1 MDKPFKAYDGNAPCI
16 FISYAHSD
24 KETVFKCI
32 DRLHKRGFR
41 IWYDEGIEPGTK
53 WYEVLASKIDAA
65 ECVLL
70 FMSRHSLHSPYVTKE
85 ITCATGKKKHI
96 VCVVL
101 DGSRAQG
108 SFELML
114 CDTQMMNHGGSA
126 FFERLEKALRP
137 ELTREG
143 GAAPGGIR
151 AAGRWKAWAVALAAG
166 VALGAAGLHVA
177 GFFGTP
183 EDGRLEA
190 QRKTPEF
197 AALEKKALAGDA
209 SAQCDLG
216 LTLLR
221 GEAFRRIRPRAWNGL
236 PERQGRAMPKRR
248 TILAKCTVWGR
259 ACPRTTAR
267 RRICLPRPPRRAM
280 RKRSAA
286 SASCT
291 ATERA
296 FRRIRA
302 G

>member
-1 MDKPFKAYDGNAPCI
+1 MVRRGHRARNQMVRGSGVENRRGGMRAAVHVQTFPALALRCEGNNVRHREEKAHRLRCSGREQGAGQLR
-16 FISYAHSD
+16 AHAVRHADDES
-24 KETVFKCI
+24 
-32 DRLHKRGFR
+32 RG
-41 IWYDEGIEPGTK
+41 G
-53 WYEVLASKIDAA
+53 
-65 ECVLL
+65 
-70 FMSRHSLHSPYVTKE
+70 
-85 ITCATGKKKHI
+85 
-96 VCVVL
+96 
-101 DGSRAQG
+101 
-108 SFELML
+108 
-114 CDTQMMNHGGSA
+114 A
-126 FFERLEKALRP
+126 FFQRLEKALRP

-143 GAAPGGIR
+143 GTDVADLPSAGAAPGGIR
-151 AAGRWKAWAVALAAG
+151 AAGRWKAWAAALAAG